1 MPMVIIHNQLWYSS
15 LVLELNMKVTWLI
28 TLSITKWGVWCLMP
42 LGDPWINIYNVRSM
56 DKYIQCIERIVEIR
70 KTVLSS
76 FTVNM

>member
-42 LGDPWINIYNVRSM
+42 LGDPWINIYNV
-56 DKYIQCIERIVEIR
+56 
-70 KTVLSS
+70 
-76 FTVNM
+76 